1 MFGFGLQA
9 RTAECVRRGG
19 QALFMGTYINQQAIT
34 QMPLNEE
41 AQAALFYYTAALCLH
56 DLFEQM
62 KASSLSGQKPWA
74 TIDFFMENVLAG
86 IERFERERHLPKG
99 SLAAHCIAPLGQI
112 GEYVEQGGTVPVQI
126 AAAEVQVLH
135 EGKLSYTSHQDAALI
150 REFMA
155 DCKEKF
161 HADTAHMFT

>member
-19 QALFMGTYINQQAIT
+19 YALFLGPYLSQSAIT

-41 AQAALFYYTAALCLH
+41 AQAALYYFTAALCLQ
-56 DLFEQM
+56 DFYEQM
-62 KASSLSGQKPWA
+62 KASKLSGGKEWA

-86 IERFERERHLPKG
+86 IERFERERHFPKG
-99 SLAAHCIAPLGQI
+99 ALAAHCIPPLAQI
-112 GEYVEQGGTVPVQI
+112 GEYVEQGGTVPVQM
-126 AAAEVQVLH
+126 AAAEVQVIH
-135 EGKLSYTSHQDAALI
+135 EGKLSFTSHQDAAPI

-155 DCKEKF
+155 DCKERF

>member
-19 QALFMGTYINQQAIT
+19 QALFLGTYIDQQAIT
-34 QMPLNEE
+34 RMPLSEE
-41 AQAALFYYTAALCLH
+41 AQAALYYYTAAICLH
-56 DLFEQM
+56 DFFQQM

-99 SLAAHCIAPLGQI
+99 ALAGHCIAPLAQI
-112 GEYVEQGGTVPVQI
+112 GEYVEQGGTVPVQF
-126 AAAEVQVLH
+126 AAAEVQVIH
-135 EGKLSYTSHQDAALI
+135 EGKLSYTSHQDAEPI

-155 DCKEKF
+155 ASKEKF
-161 HADTAHMFT
+161 HADTQHMFT